1 MTTYVVTILQ
11 CEEAIMNGEAIVGT
25 FKSIE
30 KAKDFFENEKEK
42 IFNSVGKNKECIR
55 EDTPN
60 RFVVYSDELSYGAVI
75 NLEEINEEGVTI
87 THF

>member
-1 MTTYVVTILQ
+1 MTTYIVTVLQ

-25 FKSIE
+25 FKNIE

-42 IFNSVGKNKECIR
+42 IFNLVGNKEYVR
-55 EDTPN
+55 EDTSN
-60 RFVVYSDELSYGAVI
+60 KFAVYSDELSYGAVVS
-75 NLEEINEEGVTI
+75 LEEINEEGVTI